1 MATFL
6 VSWCLLGGSLANAEE
21 PDHEI
26 HEELRQLV
34 RKAEASI
41 GAGRYEE
48 VLPLLTDDF
57 EGTSLTQDP
66 IRGRDGVRDYFQLWF
81 GPGGYMKSMSLRI
94 EPDTLT
100 DLSAD
105 KSWGV
110 VTGAGREH
118 YEAKN
123 GDTFDFD
130 TRWTTVMERGDDGQW
145 RVRAIHFGTNH
156 LDNPVLWKVRDA
168 VITWGAIGATG
179 LGLVAFGAGWLVGRR
194 TSRSAGG

>member
-6 VSWCLLGGSLANAEE
+6 VSWCLLGASPALAEE

-26 HEELRQLV
+26 HEELRQVV
-34 RKAEASI
+34 RQAEDAI
-41 GAGRYEE
+41 AAGRYEE
-48 VLPLLTDDF
+48 VLPLLTEDF

-66 IRGRDGVRDYFQLWF
+66 IRGRDGVRDYFALWF
-81 GPGGYMKSMSLRI
+81 GPGGYMASMSVDI

-100 DLSAD
+100 DLSDD
-105 KSWGV
+105 KSWGL

-118 YEAKN
+118 YVAKN

-130 TRWTTVMERGDDGQW
+130 TRWTTVMERGDDGKW

-156 LDNPVLWKVRDA
+156 LDNPVLWKVRDSM
-168 VITWGAIGATG
+168 ITWGAIGAVA
-179 LGLVAFGAGWLVGRR
+179 LGIVAFGAGWLVGRR
-194 TSRSAGG
+194 RGKA

>member
-1 MATFL
+1 MRTL
-6 VSWCLLGGSLANAEE
+6 LLSWCLLAPSAALAEE

-34 RKAEASI
+34 HQAEEAI
-41 GAGRYEE
+41 AAGRYEE

-57 EGTSLTQDP
+57 EGTTLTQDP
-66 IRGRDGVRDYFQLWF
+66 IRGHQGVRDYFELWF
-81 GPGGYMKSMSLRI
+81 GPGGYMKSMSVHI

-100 DLSAD
+100 DLSED
-105 KSWGV
+105 KSWGL

-130 TRWTTVMERGDDGQW
+130 TRWTTVMERGDDGKW

-156 LDNPVLWKVRDA
+156 LDNPVLWKVRDGM
-168 VITWGAIGATG
+168 ITWGAIGAG
-179 LGLVAFGAGWLVGRR
+179 VLGLAAFGAGWLLGRR
-194 TSRSAGG
+194 RSAQRPV